1 MRPTKLIDVL
11 EAFRDDPPEP
21 PRLPER
27 LQKEINELLSSFKEM
42 AEAGRFREQYR
53 YPNRDV
59 NSGETDLIVRELL
72 ILGFGVRRFGD
83 NIEVQWDVLGDRPNH
98 VTKFHAIAKRN
109 ILGRVL
115 DEFDDV
121 MPEVNLG
128 SIEVS
133 NLEHLTPSDLAMCA
147 SFLEEV
153 GFLPTVKSKEHT
165 IEISWED

>member
-1 MRPTKLIDVL
+1 MKPIKLIDVL
-11 EAFRDDPPEP
+11 RAICDAPPEP

-27 LQKEINELLSSFKEM
+27 LQKEINALLSSFKVM
-42 AEAGRFREQYR
+42 AEVGHFREQYR

-72 ILGFGVRRFGD
+72 VMGFGVRRNGD
-83 NIEVQWDVLGDRPNH
+83 NIEVQWDVLGDKPNH

-115 DEFDDV
+115 DEFEGV

-133 NLEHLTPSDLAMCA
+133 NLEHLTPSDLALCA
-147 SFLEEV
+147 SFLEDV
-153 GFLPTVKSKEHT
+153 GFLPTVKSKERT